1 MYYLQLLGKV
11 VGHEGSEGGKQW
23 CKEHAHI
30 AYVYGDVQPIK
41 YMINGGWGHH
51 EAWID
56 GAWKSRKYTWLCVEM
71 WFKVEGQW

>member
-1 MYYLQLLGKV
+1 MSKFTGSKLKIFFHTNTRMYYLQLLGKV

-41 YMINGGWGHH
+41 YMIDGG
-51 EAWID
+51 
-56 GAWKSRKYTWLCVEM
+56 
-71 WFKVEGQW
+71 